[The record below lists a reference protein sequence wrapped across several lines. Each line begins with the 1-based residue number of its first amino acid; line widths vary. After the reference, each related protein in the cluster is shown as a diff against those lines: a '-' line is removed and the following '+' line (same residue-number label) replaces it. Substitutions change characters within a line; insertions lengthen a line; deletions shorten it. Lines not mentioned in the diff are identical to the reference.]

1 LTAAYV
7 KRVAPVRTFVN
18 VGGTPLM
25 QTASGVV
32 AIVPMDYVYWSPQLE
47 GLISNAGTHGE
58 IWITGTASPLAAQ
71 NLASRGWTIVPKAS
85 ARLEH

>member
-1 LTAAYV
+1 
-7 KRVAPVRTFVN
+7 
-18 VGGTPLM
+18 
-25 QTASGVV
+25 
-32 AIVPMDYVYWSPQLE
+32 VPMDYVYWSPQLE